1 MAVNTKKDVVMDNLD
16 KIKAWIANGVTIKQ
30 IADNLHISKQTLYK
44 YLHETEEGLDIIK
57 NSRQPAVEDLEN
69 TLYTS
74 ARGCVR
80 TVKKYVKLKRCEYE
94 EGRKVR
100 EWEELVECE
109 EEVYFPPDTTAGIFL
124 LKNWAG
130 YMNEPKALEIR
141 KKELELKEKQVW

>member
-1 MAVNTKKDVVMDNLD
+1 MAVNNKKDVVIDNLD

-44 YLHETEEGLDIIK
+44 YLHETDDGIDIIK
-57 NSRQPAVEDLEN
+57 NSRQPAVENLEN
-69 TLYTS
+69 TLFTS
-74 ARGCVR
+74 ACGYVR
-80 TVKKYVKLKRCEYE
+80 TVTKHVKVKRAEYE
-94 EGRKVR
+94 DGRKVR
-100 EWEELVECE
+100 EWEEIVEYDE
-109 EEVYFPPDTTAGIFL
+109 DTYYPPDTTAAIFL

>member
-1 MAVNTKKDVVMDNLD
+1 MAVNNKKDVVMDNLD

-74 ARGCVR
+74 ARGYVR
-80 TVKKYVKLKRCEYE
+80 TVTKYVKLKRCEYE

>member
-74 ARGCVR
+74 ARGYVR
-80 TVKKYVKLKRCEYE
+80 TVTKYVKLKRCEYE

>member
-1 MAVNTKKDVVMDNLD
+1 MAVNTKKDVVMDNLE
-16 KIKAWIANGVTIKQ
+16 KIKGWLAKGVTIKQ

-44 YLHETEEGLDIIK
+44 YLHETDDGLDIIK
-57 NSRQPAVEDLEN
+57 NSRQPAVEELEN

-74 ARGCVR
+74 ARGYSRVV
-80 TVKKYVKLKRCEYE
+80 TKHTKVKRAEYE
-94 EGRKVR
+94 DGRKVR
-100 EWEELVECE
+100 EWEDVIPYE
-109 EEVYFPPDTTAGIFL
+109 EEIFFQPDTTAAIFL

>member
-1 MAVNTKKDVVMDNLD
+1 MDNLD

-44 YLHETEEGLDIIK
+44 YLHETDEGLDIIK

-74 ARGCVR
+74 ARGYVR
-80 TVKKYVKLKRCEYE
+80 TVTKYVKLKRCEYE

>member
-1 MAVNTKKDVVMDNLD
+1 MDNLD

-74 ARGCVR
+74 ARGYVR
-80 TVKKYVKLKRCEYE
+80 TVTKYVKLKRCEYE